1 MKKVALLTLREKI
14 RKVLINYFT
23 TQFVLMII
31 VGLTTW
37 GILTLLNLKYALVLA
52 ILTGVLSAIPNF
64 GILVA
69 TVVASLVAVF
79 DQVVFLQNTSSI
91 IEGIVVLLIFVLLNK
106 LVDLFLAPF
115 FLGKT
120 NNINPLVVFLV
131 TLLGTIFFGIWGA
144 IFAMPVFLIAKTVLE
159 DFNNQDSRPNS

>member
-1 MKKVALLTLREKI
+1 MKKVTPRTLGEKI

-79 DQVVFLQNTSSI
+79 DQVVFLQNTPSI

>member
-1 MKKVALLTLREKI
+1 MKKVASPTLGEKI
-14 RKVLINYFT
+14 KKVLINYLT
-23 TQFVLMII
+23 TQFILMVI
-31 VGLTTW
+31 VGLATW
-37 GILTLLNLKYALVLA
+37 GILTLLNVRYAVLLA

-79 DQVVFLQNTSSI
+79 DQVVFLQNVPSI
-91 IEGIVVLLIFVLLNK
+91 IEGIVILVIFVLLNK

-120 NNINPLVVFLV
+120 NKINPLVVFLV
-131 TLLGTIFFGIWGA
+131 ILLGTIFFGVWGA
-144 IFAMPVFLIAKTVLE
+144 IFAMPVFLIVKTVLE
-159 DFNNQDSRPNS
+159 HFSN

>member
-79 DQVVFLQNTSSI
+79 DQVVFLQNTPSI

-120 NNINPLVVFLV
+120 NNISPLVVFLV

-159 DFNNQDSRPNS
+159 DFNK

>member
-1 MKKVALLTLREKI
+1 MKKVASLTLREKI

-37 GILTLLNLKYALVLA
+37 GMLTLLNLKYALVLA

-79 DQVVFLQNTSSI
+79 DQVVFLQNTPSI
-91 IEGIVVLLIFVLLNK
+91 IEGIVVLLIFVLFNK

-120 NNINPLVVFLV
+120 NKINPLVVFFGHLIGNY
-131 TLLGTIFFGIWGA
+131 LFWSLGSNLCDAGFF
-144 IFAMPVFLIAKTVLE
+144 
-159 DFNNQDSRPNS
+159 DSQNCVGRLQ